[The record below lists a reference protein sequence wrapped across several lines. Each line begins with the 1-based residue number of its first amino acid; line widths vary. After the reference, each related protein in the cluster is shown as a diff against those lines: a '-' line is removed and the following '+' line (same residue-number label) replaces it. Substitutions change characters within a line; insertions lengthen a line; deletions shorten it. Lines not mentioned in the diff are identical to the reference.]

1 LGSLLNLG
9 MFEQDRVLPTHAI
22 EFGGDIIGLDFGA
35 PRCHVLVQQTPG
47 SLATD

>member
-1 LGSLLNLG
+1 LGSFLNLG

-35 PRCHVLVQQTPG
+35 SRCHVLVQQTPG